1 MYRQIIKAKDIQ
13 KLFGKKTRASFS
25 ILSKLRV
32 ELKKEKHH
40 QISISDFCTYYNIDR
55 HETAEIIHRYD
66 CEEQE
71 AQQLLN
77 AQNSK
82 EPEKTKVKN
91 EKSCYEFSK

>member
-71 AQQLLN
+71 ELLK

-82 EPEKTKVKN
+82 EPEKTKVKSDN
-91 EKSCYEFSK
+91 ACYEFSK